1 MYFRF
6 MHYVIFAH
14 RPRFLKRSAH
24 AALGLAMC
32 AVIPVAGQQT
42 RVTTFR
48 AFEVTSQVATP
59 GAESAVND
67 WLVSSRG
74 ACLLVS

>member
-1 MYFRF
+1 
-6 MHYVIFAH
+6 
-14 RPRFLKRSAH
+14 
-24 AALGLAMC
+24 
-32 AVIPVAGQQT
+32 
-42 RVTTFR
+42 VTTFR